1 MDEHNRTDYPGGPD
15 TPVETPIAPPAPAE
29 GDRTAQPVPEAPA
42 AQEADPVR
50 EEASPRRPV
59 DEAAPGRDGGDLP
72 PRREPPQAGPGRQG
86 KPPKRKKEKRGLG
99 TAGVVALCLVCALIG
114 GLVNP
119 VYQHLTGSKGET
131 SQSSTLT
138 TADRALPAQEAPAA
152 VSAGE
157 KMDPAQIYAAYAG
170 SAVGITV
177 DIVTTNIWGQT
188 VTGAAAGSGF
198 VVTEDGY
205 IVTNYHVIKQANA
218 ITVTFSDGTSYPA
231 DLIGGEEQNDVAVI
245 KIDASGLT
253 PVVIGKSGDL
263 TVGEEVVAIG
273 NPLGELTFSETHG
286 IVSALN
292 RVITTSAS
300 EKINMIQTDC
310 AINSGS
316 SGGPLF
322 NDRGEVV
329 GITTAKPSMYA
340 SGGGASVEGITFAIP
355 MDDVYTII
363 KDLVENGYVTG
374 KPYLG
379 IVMSQSGVSQAA
391 QAYGVP
397 AGVPVLGVAKGLP
410 ADQAGIQA
418 NDIIVKFNGTETP
431 SGQALSDALNQTK
444 PGDEITVTVYRS
456 GETLDLTL
464 TVGEQTAEA
473 QAATQKVSEELEK
486 EQQAQQQQ
494 QQQEQPQQPQQGDG
508 SQGGDPYWPFGSFG
522 FGF

>member
-205 IVTNYHVIKQANA
+205 IVTNYHVVSGATTLSATFADDQTYEAQLVGGDEAND
-218 ITVTFSDGTSYPA
+218 I
-231 DLIGGEEQNDVAVI
+231 AVI
-245 KIDASGLT
+245 RVPLSSVSASTLSAIQVAAVGD
-253 PVVIGKSGDL
+253 SGDL
-263 TVGEEVVAIG
+263 KVGQQVVAIG
-273 NPLGELTFSETHG
+273 NALGYGQSVTTG
-286 IVSALN
+286 VVSALERSLTN
-292 RVITTSAS
+292 DAGQTGTY
-300 EKINMIQTDC
+300 IQTDA
-310 AINSGS
+310 AINPGN
-316 SGGPLF
+316 SGGALV
-322 NDRGEVV
+322 NMDGQVV
-329 GITTAKPSMYA
+329 GINTAKLA
-340 SGGGASVEGITFAIP
+340 STEVEGMGYAIP
-355 MDDVYTII
+355 MARVAEIVSGII
-363 KDLVENGYVTG
+363 
-374 KPYLG
+374 
-379 IVMSQSGVSQAA
+379 
-391 QAYGVP
+391 
-397 AGVPVLGVAKGLP
+397 
-410 ADQAGIQA
+410 
-418 NDIIVKFNGTETP
+418 
-431 SGQALSDALNQTK
+431 
-444 PGDEITVTVYRS
+444 RS
-456 GETLDLTL
+456 SSA
-464 TVGEQTAEA
+464 V
-473 QAATQKVSEELEK
+473 
-486 EQQAQQQQ
+486 
-494 QQQEQPQQPQQGDG
+494 
-508 SQGGDPYWPFGSFG
+508 
-522 FGF
+522 